1 MEPII
6 DIAHLNKTFGDVHAV
21 QDLSFQ
27 VRRGELFAF
36 FKSYSFYPDGD
47 FLWN

>member
-27 VRRGELFAF
+27 VRRGGFSPFWA
-36 FKSYSFYPDGD
+36 
-47 FLWN
+47 